1 MSNLEVKKVDGED
14 KKQLSFLEEMEKH
27 FDDVKRRAFE
37 LFEKRGAIPG
47 HDLDDWLQAER
58 EILGW
63 SAAELTDKDGNY
75 EIDLTL
81 PGFDPKDI
89 EISVT
94 PDELIIHANVE
105 QKKES
110 KQGDVEM
117 SEFGSNDVYRRF
129 RMPKPIRV
137 DEVAATI
144 DKGILHVKAPHAES
158 PKAMAASVK

>member
-1 MSNLEVKKVDGED
+1 MSNLEVKKVGGEE
-14 KKQLSFLEEMEKH
+14 KKELTFLEEMEKH

-37 LFEKRGAIPG
+37 LFEQRGAMPG

-63 SAAELTDKDGNY
+63 PAAELADKDGNY
-75 EIDLTL
+75 ELDLTL

-89 EISVT
+89 EITVT
-94 PDELIIHANVE
+94 PNELIIHANTE
-105 QKKES
+105 EKKES
-110 KQGDVEM
+110 KKGDVLL

-129 RMPKPIRV
+129 RVPIPIRV

-144 DKGILHVKAPHAES
+144 DKGILHVKAPHAEVA
-158 PKAMAASVK
+158 KAASAS